1 MADLRLIRRLDQ
13 VANRLRLLRGLWTG
27 AIGWAI
33 LSAAIFIL
41 SSMKMTSL
49 AWSVVLFGV
58 PILFLSVLVAASRR
72 KSDRHAAAVLIEKTF
87 PELDSRLITA
97 VQQQPQGHD
106 WDFSFLQSELL
117 SEVFSQL
124 RSQRWHRAVAA
135 SRLWIA
141 QGAHAA
147 ALITCLV
154 LLVPM
159 LRHLKHFGHSAA
171 GAEALSINNT
181 AATGWQVLVEPG
193 NVELER
199 NTGLLVLARF
209 PGRVPG
215 NVELVAVDQEHQEI
229 RLPLQKSLDDP
240 LFGGRIAHVPHDLIY
255 HVEFAGECSE
265 EFRVTTFAY
274 PELLKADANVAY
286 PEYTKLPPH
295 KVEDIRRIT
304 LVEGSHLE
312 LVCQFNK
319 PLDAAELIGE
329 DAASIPLVSD
339 PANNLLKTIDFNL
352 TTPGEQRFKLQLRD
366 AAGRMNRDPT
376 EFHVTV
382 VPNRAPDLKISFPSK
397 DLRVSALQ
405 ELQVQAQASDDF
417 GLTGLGL
424 IYQTPSGTEETIDF
438 AKSAAATEAVH
449 AEHLLAM
456 EEMQA
461 KPDDLISYYFYA
473 DDVGPDGHPRRS
485 FSDLFFA
492 EVRPFEEIFRQQP
505 SSGGGGEGDS
515 AGESGAGKLLEL
527 QKQVVTAAWNV
538 IRREQPEQPS
548 EKFSDEASTL
558 EQSQRQIQLV
568 ANQMNSELQDALLKQ
583 HAEEALQHM
592 QAASTAFHTAAAQ
605 NEISAIGTGR
615 TSAQSA
621 YRSLLKLQAREMMIQ
636 QASAS
641 RGQSGQSSSRLQ
653 QQLQSLKL
661 KNDQDRYET
670 ERQAQ
675 TEQAAAAQAAL
686 QVLEKLKELA
696 RRQED
701 LNQRIRELE
710 SALRDAPSEAE
721 KQELQRQLQRLQ
733 SEQEDLLRNLDEVR
747 EQMNQGQNQQQM
759 NEARQQADEARE
771 RVMRSSEALKAG
783 QTSRALTEG
792 TRAERQ
798 LQQLEDHLR
807 QKTAGQFDQAL
818 RELRNDVRELSEKET
833 GLAEKLKESTDR
845 KPQQQRS
852 LRDAPTVPADSLAED
867 FQKQRDQLQNILE
880 RTKNLIEDAETSEPL
895 LSKKLYDTVRKLR
908 QQAPEE
914 ALESIVQ
921 LTQRG
926 FRNQLEELEQ
936 QARTGIENLKS
947 GIEDAADGILGNE
960 TEALRQAQSQ
970 LSELSQAL
978 QQELALNDTDA
989 GPAGTP
995 ADRPGNRQ
1003 PGTAPSGEQPNP
1015 SEPETSSS
1023 SAADGP
1029 MHPGQSS
1036 DEQKTSGERPSG
1048 EQNATGAGQSQSSQ
1062 SQSSQ
1067 SQSPSEE
1074 MPTRDTSQ
1082 QGQNQPGQGQPGQGQ
1097 PGQGQPGQSQPG
1109 QSQPGQSQPG
1119 QGQPGQSQP
1128 GQSQPGQGQPGQGQ
1142 PGQSQPGQS
1151 QPGQGQPGQSQ
1162 PGQSQPGQS
1171 QPGQSQPGQ
1180 SQPGQG
1186 QPGQSQPG
1194 QGQPGQSQPGQSQPG
1209 QSQPGQ
1215 GQPGQSG
1222 GGQSGESQIPPLADS
1237 LDQRL
1242 QQMLGLGGAVNGSGT
1257 GPSDGPLSGDSYS
1270 DWSNRLQNVEEM
1282 LPTSQLR
1289 AQAAAIRDRAR
1300 QERVNIKRH
1309 SKQPDWQLVRTS
1321 IYGPLIE
1328 LEAQIAEELAR
1339 RDPDR
1344 KLVPIDRDPVP
1355 EQYSEFVK
1363 SYYEELSKS
1372 GEK

>member
-27 AIGWAI
+27 ALGWAV
-33 LSAAIFIL
+33 LAAAIFTL
-41 SSMKMTSL
+41 TSMKMMSL

-58 PILFLSVLVAASRR
+58 PILLLGVMLAAGRR
-72 KSDRHAAAVLIEKTF
+72 KSDRHTAAVLIEKTF

-147 ALITCLV
+147 ALLTCLI

-159 LRHLKHFGHSAA
+159 LHHLKHFGYSAEEE
-171 GAEALSINNT
+171 EAPSANNV
-181 AATGWQVLVEPG
+181 ATTDWQILVEPG

-209 PGRVPG
+209 PGRIPG

-240 LFGGRIAHVPHDLIY
+240 LFGGRIAHVQHDLTY
-255 HVEFAGECSE
+255 HVEFAGERSE
-265 EFRVTTFAY
+265 EFQVTTFVY

-286 PEYTKLPPH
+286 PEYTKLPPD
-295 KVEDIRRIT
+295 KIEDIRRVT
-304 LVEGSHLE
+304 LVEGSRLE

-319 PLDAAELIGE
+319 PLETAELIGE
-329 DAASIPLVSD
+329 DATSIPLVSD
-339 PANNLLKTIDFNL
+339 PTNALLKTIDFDL

-366 AAGRMNRDPT
+366 ASGRMNRDPT

-382 VPNRAPDLKISFPSK
+382 VPNRAPDLKVSFPSR
-397 DLRVSALQ
+397 DLRVSVLQ

-424 IYQTPSGTEETIDF
+424 IYQTPAGTEETVDF
-438 AKSAAATEAVH
+438 AKSAAATEAIH
-449 AEHLLAM
+449 AEHLLMM

-473 DDVGPDGHPRRS
+473 DDIGPDGQSRRS
-485 FSDLFFA
+485 FSDIFFA

-505 SSGGGGEGDS
+505 SSGSGGENS
-515 AGESGAGKLLEL
+515 ANESGAGKLLEL
-527 QKQVVTAAWNV
+527 QKQIVTAAWNV
-538 IRREQPEQPS
+538 MRREHSEQPS
-548 EKFSDEASTL
+548 EKFADEASTL

-568 ANQMNSELQDALLKQ
+568 ANQMKSELQDALLKQ

-592 QAASTAFHTAAAQ
+592 QAASEAFHTAATQ
-605 NEISAIGTGR
+605 NETPAIGTGR
-615 TSAQSA
+615 NSAQSA

-675 TEQAAAAQAAL
+675 TQQAAAAQAAL

-710 SALRDAPSEAE
+710 SALRDASSEAE

-747 EQMNQGQNQQQM
+747 EQMNQGENRQQM

-783 QTSRALTEG
+783 QTSRAFTEG

-798 LQQLEDHLR
+798 LHQLEDHLR

-818 RELRNDVRELSEKET
+818 RELRNDVRELSERENELAERLKET
-833 GLAEKLKESTDR
+833 TNQKT
-845 KPQQQRS
+845 PPQRS
-852 LRDAPTVPADSLAED
+852 LRDTPALPTDALADD
-867 FQKQRDQLQNILE
+867 FQKQQDQLRNILD

-914 ALESIVQ
+914 ALETIVQ
-921 LTQRG
+921 LSQRG

-936 QARTGIENLKS
+936 QVRAGIQNLND
-947 GIEDAADGILGNE
+947 GIEDAADSILGNE
-960 TEALRQAQSQ
+960 TEDLRRAQSQ

-978 QQELALNDTDA
+978 RQELASNDIEVSQAPTSAQRPENNQSGNNQSENQQAEA
-989 GPAGTP
+989 G
-995 ADRPGNRQ
+995 R
-1003 PGTAPSGEQPNP
+1003 SGPKA
-1015 SEPETSSS
+1015 SSS
-1023 SAADGP
+1023 SNSNDLLQ
-1029 MHPGQSS
+1029 PGQPSK
-1036 DEQKTSGERPSG
+1036 EQNPAG
-1048 EQNATGAGQSQSSQ
+1048 EQAAGEHRTSEQSTTGSDQMPSSQ
-1062 SQSSQ
+1062 SHSS
-1067 SQSPSEE
+1067 PEE
-1074 MPTRDTSQ
+1074 IPTRDTGEPGQSQPGQSQ
-1082 QGQNQPGQGQPGQGQ
+1082 QGQNQQGQSQQGQ
-1097 PGQGQPGQSQPG
+1097 SQQGQSQQGQSQQGQSQQGQNQQGQSQQGQSQPDQSQPG
-1109 QSQPGQSQPG
+1109 QSQPGQSQ
-1119 QGQPGQSQP
+1119 QGQNQ
-1128 GQSQPGQGQPGQGQ
+1128 QGQET
-1142 PGQSQPGQS
+1142 
-1151 QPGQGQPGQSQ
+1151 
-1162 PGQSQPGQS
+1162 
-1171 QPGQSQPGQ
+1171 
-1180 SQPGQG
+1180 
-1186 QPGQSQPG
+1186 
-1194 QGQPGQSQPGQSQPG
+1194 
-1209 QSQPGQ
+1209 
-1215 GQPGQSG
+1215 SG
-1222 GGQSGESQIPPLADS
+1222 GNPIGAGQSGEIQNLSMEDS

-1242 QQMLGLGGAVNGSGT
+1242 QQMLGLGGGMNRGGT
-1257 GPSDGPLSGDSYS
+1257 GPSEGPLSGDSYT

-1282 LPTSQLR
+1282 LPTPQLR
-1289 AQAAAIRDRAR
+1289 SQAAAIRDRAR
-1300 QERVNIKRH
+1300 QERINIKRH
-1309 SKQPDWQLVRTS
+1309 SQQPDWQLVRTS
-1321 IYGPLIE
+1321 IYGPLLE
-1328 LEAQIAEELAR
+1328 LEGQIAEELAR
-1339 RDPDR
+1339 RDPNR

-1363 SYYEELSKS
+1363 SYYQELSKS
-1372 GEK
+1372 DEK